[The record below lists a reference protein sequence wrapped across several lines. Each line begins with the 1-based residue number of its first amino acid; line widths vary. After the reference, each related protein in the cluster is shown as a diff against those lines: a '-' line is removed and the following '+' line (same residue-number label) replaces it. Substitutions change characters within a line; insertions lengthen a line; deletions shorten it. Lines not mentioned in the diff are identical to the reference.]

1 MNPDRLDPR
10 QDSPAMAVLAAVE
23 SGHVDL
29 KAAVLFLASRLSD
42 AEGRLAHLGRSIDR
56 MKRRASDVE
65 SRLAGL
71 ARESSQ
77 HEESLRMICAV
88 LKDLDDPYGF
98 GIGLD
103 ERLAYDGP
111 DWTPDE
117 EG

>member
-10 QDSPAMAVLAAVE
+10 QESPALAVLAAVE

-29 KAAVLFLASRLSD
+29 KAAVLFLASRLSE
-42 AEGRLAHLGRSIDR
+42 AERRLVHLGRSIDR
-56 MKRRASDVE
+56 MRRRTSDVE

-71 ARESSQ
+71 ARESSR

-98 GIGLD
+98 GMSLD
-103 ERLAYDGP
+103 ERLAYDEA
-111 DWTPDE
+111 DRTTEE

>member
-1 MNPDRLDPR
+1 MNPDRLNPR
-10 QDSPAMAVLAAVE
+10 QDSPALAILAAVE
-23 SGHVDL
+23 SGHLDL
-29 KAAVLFLASRLSD
+29 KAAVLFLASRLSE
-42 AEGRLAHLGRSIDR
+42 AEGRLAHLDRSIHR

-77 HEESLRMICAV
+77 HEESLRMICTL

-98 GIGLD
+98 GTSLD
-103 ERLAYDGP
+103 ERLAYDEA
-111 DWTPDE
+111 DRAAEE

>member
-1 MNPDRLDPR
+1 MHMERLDM
-10 QDSPAMAVLAAVE
+10 QQESPALAVLAAVE

-42 AEGRLAHLGRSIDR
+42 AEGRLVHLGRSIDR

-98 GIGLD
+98 GISLD
-103 ERLAYDGP
+103 ERLTYEGP
-111 DWTPDE
+111 DSTPDE
-117 EG
+117 EA

>member
-1 MNPDRLDPR
+1 
-10 QDSPAMAVLAAVE
+10 MALLAAVE

-29 KAAVLFLASRLSD
+29 KSAVCFLASHLSE
-42 AEGRLAHLGRSIDR
+42 AEGRLAHLDRSIIR

-65 SRLAGL
+65 FRLADL
-71 ARESSQ
+71 ARESSR
-77 HEESLRMICAV
+77 HEESLRMICTI

-98 GIGLD
+98 GVSLD
-103 ERLAYDGP
+103 ERLAYEGP